1 MNTARKVARPQ
12 GITLA
17 WSCLLLVCR
26 PAPLAGPRTT
36 SLWRS
41 HIRRSLFK
49 LAGACL
55 FLFLCLPAHGQASSA
70 KSSGHL
76 PEINEDK
83 DPVAILELGAATSW
97 NLSGGAATFAPNLAA
112 EITPIENWLEL
123 EAGVSPFYTRNS
135 TEWDTDLLFKKPW
148 TLSRKAE
155 FMLGV
160 GPEWVHLKQNGK
172 ASNSIAGEVAADFM
186 FWPKSKHRFGWYLEP
201 AYDYIFAGSH
211 PQSIGMSGGL
221 LIGIP

>member
-1 MNTARKVARPQ
+1 MR
-12 GITLA
+12 
-17 WSCLLLVCR
+17 
-26 PAPLAGPRTT
+26 
-36 SLWRS
+36 
-41 HIRRSLFK
+41 IRVFT

-55 FLFLCLPAHGQASSA
+55 FLFSCLPAHGQTSPGH
-70 KSSGHL
+70 SSGN
-76 PEINEDK
+76 PREANDDK

-97 NLSGGAATFAPNLAA
+97 NFSGGATTFAPNLAA

-148 TLSRKAE
+148 TLSRHAE

-160 GPEWVHLKQNGK
+160 GPEWVHLKESGK
-172 ASNSIAGEVAADFM
+172 TTDTIAGELAGDFM
-186 FWPKSKHRFGWYLEP
+186 FWPTRKHRFGWFLEP
-201 AYDYIFAGSH
+201 AYDRSFARGH
-211 PQSIGMSGGL
+211 QQSIGMSGGL